1 VLDAATDKIEREIS
15 GFKKIRAIRLT
26 KDGQTLYAANS
37 GRMKSQW

>member
-26 KDGQTLYAANS
+26 KDGQTLYATP